1 MNTDSSALLKKN
13 NSNRPVR
20 YRSVIYS
27 MSDRAFFAGGSASAC
42 DSRKRRCWCSRLSKA
57 ICFLISC
64 VLRWASF
71 RIKLRTC
78 NTCNSER
85 AQFIMDKTTP
95 GSAVFQLVPSA
106 HTNANET
113 TNLNAP
119 GVSKMSDRPALRSRS
134 PALQRLACTRTR
146 CTLHQSHS
154 AQILIETNVSNAE
167 NTDPSIGISWW
178 QCVSSVSKVCL

>member
-1 MNTDSSALLKKN
+1 
-13 NSNRPVR
+13 
-20 YRSVIYS
+20 
-27 MSDRAFFAGGSASAC
+27 MSDRAFFAGGISVSAC
-42 DSRKRRCWCSRLSKA
+42 ESRKSRCSSSRLSKA
-57 ICFLISC
+57 ARCLVSSR
-64 VLRWASF
+64 LRCARS

-78 NTCNSER
+78 NTCDSER

-95 GSAVFQLVPSA
+95 GSAVFQLFPSA

-134 PALQRLACTRTR
+134 PALQRLACTRTSR
-146 CTLHQSHS
+146 ILHQSHS

-167 NTDPSIGISWW
+167 NTDPSIGISLW

>member
-1 MNTDSSALLKKN
+1 
-13 NSNRPVR
+13 
-20 YRSVIYS
+20 
-27 MSDRAFFAGGSASAC
+27 MSDRAFFAGGISASAC
-42 DSRKRRCWCSRLSKA
+42 ERSRKSRCSSSRLWKAARRRCARS
-57 ICFLISC
+57 
-64 VLRWASF
+64 

-95 GSAVFQLVPSA
+95 GSAVFQLFPSA

-134 PALQRLACTRTR
+134 PALQRLAYTRTSR
-146 CTLHQSHS
+146 TVHQSHS

-167 NTDPSIGISWW
+167 NTDPSIGISLW
-178 QCVSSVSKVCL
+178 QWVSSVCL